1 MPKIIIMNRTLKDY
15 LVIGLKGIAM
25 GAADIIPGV
34 SGGTIAFITG
44 IYEELINS
52 IKSINATNLKLLLK
66 FKLKEF
72 WQAVNGNFL
81 LVLVSGIAF
90 SFLSLAKVMLFLVHN
105 YPIQIW
111 AFFFGLVLASVWY
124 VISQI
129 EKIQWKQMLSFVVGA
144 IVAYFITEQSPAET
158 PNELWFIFLC
168 GAITICVMILPAMS
182 GGFILLLL
190 GKYFYMME
198 ALSTL
203 NLKVIGV
210 FVAGA
215 IIGIISFS
223 NVLSWLLARYR
234 NITLALLGGFMF
246 GSLNKIWPWKQTIEI
261 FIDRHGVERPLI
273 EKNILPHTYEQLTG
287 SSHLVGAIALF
298 LLGVSIVFVV
308 EFIANK
314 LKTK

>member
-1 MPKIIIMNRTLKDY
+1 MSRTLKDY
-15 LVIGLKGIAM
+15 FVIGLKGIAM
-25 GAADIIPGV
+25 GAADVIPGV

-44 IYEELINS
+44 IYEELIHS
-52 IKSINATNLKLLLK
+52 IKSINATNLKLLLTFK
-66 FKLKEF
+66 FKEF

-90 SFLSLAKVMLFLVHN
+90 SFLSLAKVMLYLVAN

-111 AFFFGLVLASVWY
+111 SFFFGLVLASVWY
-124 VISQI
+124 VMSQI
-129 EKIQWKQMLSFVVGA
+129 EKFEWKQAVGFILA
-144 IVAYFITEQSPAET
+144 AVAAFFITQQSPAET

-168 GAITICVMILPAMS
+168 GAIAICVMILPAMS

-198 ALSTL
+198 ALATL
-203 NLKVIGV
+203 NFKVIGV
-210 FVAGA
+210 FIAGA

-223 NVLSWLLARYR
+223 NILSWLLARFR
-234 NITLALLGGFMF
+234 NVTLAVLGGFML
-246 GSLNKIWPWKQTIEI
+246 GSLNKIWPWKQTIET

-287 SSHLVGAIALF
+287 SSHLVSAIALF
-298 LLGVSIVFVV
+298 LLGVTIVFVI

-314 LKTK
+314 LKTRK

>member
-1 MPKIIIMNRTLKDY
+1 MSRTLKDY
-15 LVIGLKGIAM
+15 LVVGLKGIAM
-25 GAADIIPGV
+25 GAADVIPGV

-66 FKLKEF
+66 FQFKEF

-81 LVLVSGIAF
+81 LVLFSGIAF

-105 YPIQIW
+105 YPIQVW

-144 IVAYFITEQSPAET
+144 VIAYFITEQSPAET

-168 GAITICVMILPAMS
+168 GAIAICVMILPAMS

-210 FVAGA
+210 FIAGA
-215 IIGIISFS
+215 IVGIISFS

-234 NITLALLGGFMF
+234 NITLSLLGGFMF
-246 GSLNKIWPWKQTIEI
+246 GSLNKIWPWKQTLET
-261 FIDRHGVERPLI
+261 FVDRHGVVQPLVQ
-273 EKNILPHTYEQLTG
+273 KNILPHTYEQLTG
-287 SSHLVGAIALF
+287 NSHLIGAIALF
-298 LLGVSIVFVV
+298 LLGVSIVFVI

-314 LKTK
+314 LKSVKK